1 MATNFFSLVRPM
13 HNDDVTRIII
23 KKYVE
28 VNNSVLQQ
36 LDFIVSSLPQRD
48 LNNKQWTNKCS
59 TDCAQTLKAML
70 IDETNTTAYM
80 LYTFVKSIVWCVT
93 GSPKNRTI
101 GNLEKTYLEMNYLFQ
116 SLFYPQYRFDANFI
130 HSIDHDFIGFVT
142 RLKEYIK
149 FEYTSA
155 PFTGVWENDSEN
167 IRITLRKPGL
177 QRLILGFGPSASGKT
192 FIAKTMIELLI
203 EDENKFFISIDGGL
217 YRETS
222 IIYQTILEKV
232 KQRGYIGLTN
242 MHKII
247 FDASVLKNKFMD
259 FLNTTKRQT
268 NQTNQN
274 FSLYV
279 PETLGGCDLT
289 FTHLAAT
296 AASMFASGVKRTFQS
311 PPANASANTSFKEK
325 TENGNNYA
333 PEANFHHHQPS
344 TALNATS
351 LNENKLNEPYF
362 EQRVIIPNRR
372 LNIHNP
378 SPTIDYRRPIP
389 TSPTHY
395 RRPIPTSPT
404 PIPTSPTT
412 YSRRPG
418 YYIPSQTRARLAGGM
433 MNLFSCK
440 EVLQPFI
447 DYTND
452 QNYIV
457 LNIYQHKTS
466 GECEFAKFGDD
477 FGDDYKCKGC
487 TESGQ
492 AREIDEGKQ
501 YSSSQWSVSMSNARK
516 LLHSRKYGINIE
528 IHNSGQEGKKSII
541 KPINKESEQLCANKY
556 QRFQEKGFDILQY
569 GGSKNKRTENRTL
582 RLSNALCVKN
592 RRTLLERESR
602 ARRLSKKVRTQLL
615 S

>member
-1 MATNFFSLVRPM
+1 MN
-13 HNDDVTRIII
+13 
-23 KKYVE
+23 KG
-28 VNNSVLQQ
+28 NSVLHQ
-36 LDFIVSSLPQRD
+36 LEYIVSSSLPQRD
-48 LNNKQWTNKCS
+48 LNNKQWTNECS
-59 TDCAQTLKAML
+59 TDCAQILKTML

-80 LYTFVKSIVWCVT
+80 LYTFVKSIVWCEI
-93 GSPKNRTI
+93 GSPIHRTI
-101 GNLEKTYLEMNYLFQ
+101 GSLEKTYLEMWYLFQ
-116 SLFYPQYRFDANFI
+116 SLFYQENTFNA
-130 HSIDHDFIGFVT
+130 DFIDPEFIIFVK
-142 RLKEYIK
+142 RLEKYIK

-155 PFTGVWENDSEN
+155 VFTGVWENDSKY
-167 IRITLRKPGL
+167 IRITLRKHVLP
-177 QRLILGFGPSASGKT
+177 RLILGLGPSASGKT
-192 FIAKTMIELLI
+192 FIAKNMIELLI
-203 EDENKFFISIDGGL
+203 EYENKFFISIDGGL

-222 IIYQTILEKV
+222 IIYQTILAKV
-232 KQRGYIGLTN
+232 KERGYIGLTN

-247 FDASVLKNKFMD
+247 FDASVIKKKFMD
-259 FLNTTKRQT
+259 FLNK
-268 NQTNQN
+268 NISK

-279 PETLGGCDLT
+279 PDTLGGCDLT

-296 AASMFASGVKRTFQS
+296 AASTIASAVKKTFNSQS
-311 PPANASANTSFKEK
+311 ANASANASL
-325 TENGNNYA
+325 NA
-333 PEANFHHHQPS
+333 PEANFHHHQQS
-344 TALNATS
+344 TDLNATS
-351 LNENKLNEPYF
+351 LKENKLNESYF

-378 SPTIDYRRPIP
+378 SPT
-389 TSPTHY
+389 HY
-395 RRPIPTSPT
+395 RR

-412 YSRRPG
+412 YSRRPRN
-418 YYIPSQTRARLAGGM
+418 YIPSPTSARLGGGM

-452 QNYIV
+452 QNYIL

-466 GECEFAKFGDD
+466 GECEFPDI
-477 FGDDYKCKGC
+477 YRCKGC
-487 TESGQ
+487 TESGK

-501 YSSSQWSVSMSNARK
+501 YSSSQWSVSMLNAKK

-528 IHNSGQEGKKSII
+528 IHNSSQEGKKSII
-541 KPINKESEQLCANKY
+541 KPINEDSEALCANKY
-556 QRFQEKGFDILQY
+556 QRFQQKGFVILRRQY
-569 GGSKNKRTENRTL
+569 GGSKMKRTKNRTV